1 MSTQMHKIINDIAS
15 QKHATD
21 AGTHM
26 HDLLRQI
33 KIDGAVQSGDDD
45 IVSRLLCLPELL
57 PLFSS
62 AAKTEVPVAGIVRG
76 KFVSR
81 RFDRMLIDGAGR
93 CVYIL
98 DYKTDTD
105 KTKFIEKY
113 KDEITN
119 PNVVFNTIQ
128 YSRNDKKVYFY
139 TDKINNNTNPI
150 NQNNIKYI

>member
-33 KIDGAVQSGDDD
+33 KIDGAVQSGDAD
-45 IVSRLLCLPELL
+45 IVSRLLRLSELL

-62 AAKTEVPVAGIVRG
+62 AAKTEVPVAGIIRG

-105 KTKFIEKY
+105 K
-113 KDEITN
+113 
-119 PNVVFNTIQ
+119 NV
-128 YSRNDKKVYFY
+128 YHD
-139 TDKINNNTNPI
+139 
-150 NQNNIKYI
+150 KYIAQLREYTELARQIYPGYKISAQILWTHDWTVESISSP

>member
-33 KIDGAVQSGDDD
+33 KIDGAVQSGDAD
-45 IVSRLLCLPELL
+45 IVSRLLRLPELL
-57 PLFSS
+57 PLFLS

-81 RFDRMLIDGAGR
+81 RFDRMLIDWAGR

-105 KTKFIEKY
+105 K
-113 KDEITN
+113 
-119 PNVVFNTIQ
+119 NV
-128 YSRNDKKVYFY
+128 YHD
-139 TDKINNNTNPI
+139 
-150 NQNNIKYI
+150 KYIAQLREYTELARQIYPDYKISAQILWTHDWTVESI

>member
-1 MSTQMHKIINDIAS
+1 MHKIINDIAS

-21 AGTHM
+21 AGMHM

-33 KIDGAVQSGDDD
+33 KIDGTVQSGDAD

-93 CVYIL
+93 CVHIL

-105 KTKFIEKY
+105 K
-113 KDEITN
+113 
-119 PNVVFNTIQ
+119 NV
-128 YSRNDKKVYFY
+128 YHD
-139 TDKINNNTNPI
+139 
-150 NQNNIKYI
+150 KYIAQLREYTELARQIYPGYKISDQILWSNDWTVESI

>member
-33 KIDGAVQSGDDD
+33 KIDGAVQSGDAD
-45 IVSRLLCLPELL
+45 IVSRLLRLSELL

-62 AAKTEVPVAGIVRG
+62 AAKTEVPVAGILRG

-105 KTKFIEKY
+105 K
-113 KDEITN
+113 
-119 PNVVFNTIQ
+119 NV
-128 YSRNDKKVYFY
+128 YHD
-139 TDKINNNTNPI
+139 
-150 NQNNIKYI
+150 KYIAQLREYTELARQIYPGYKISAQILWTHDWTVESI

>member
-33 KIDGAVQSGDDD
+33 KIDGAVQSGDAD
-45 IVSRLLCLPELL
+45 IVSRLLRLSELL

-93 CVYIL
+93 CVYVL

-105 KTKFIEKY
+105 K
-113 KDEITN
+113 
-119 PNVVFNTIQ
+119 NV
-128 YSRNDKKVYFY
+128 YHD
-139 TDKINNNTNPI
+139 
-150 NQNNIKYI
+150 KYIAQLREYTELARQIYPGYKILAQILWTHDWTVESI

>member
-33 KIDGAVQSGDDD
+33 KIDGAVQSGDAD
-45 IVSRLLCLPELL
+45 IVSRLLRLSELL

-105 KTKFIEKY
+105 K
-113 KDEITN
+113 
-119 PNVVFNTIQ
+119 NV
-128 YSRNDKKVYFY
+128 YHD
-139 TDKINNNTNPI
+139 
-150 NQNNIKYI
+150 KYIAQLREYTELARQIYPGYKISAQILWTHDWTVESI

>member
-33 KIDGAVQSGDDD
+33 KIDGAVQSGDAD
-45 IVSRLLCLPELL
+45 IVSRLLRLSELL

-62 AAKTEVPVAGIVRG
+62 AAKTEVPVAGIIRG

-105 KTKFIEKY
+105 KNMY
-113 KDEITN
+113 HD
-119 PNVVFNTIQ
+119 
-128 YSRNDKKVYFY
+128 
-139 TDKINNNTNPI
+139 
-150 NQNNIKYI
+150 KYIAQLREYTELARQIYPGYKISAQILWTHDWTVESI

>member
-33 KIDGAVQSGDDD
+33 KIDGAVQSGDAD
-45 IVSRLLCLPELL
+45 IVSRLLRLSELL

-62 AAKTEVPVAGIVRG
+62 AAKTEVPVAGIIRG

-105 KTKFIEKY
+105 K
-113 KDEITN
+113 
-119 PNVVFNTIQ
+119 NVCH
-128 YSRNDKKVYFY
+128 D
-139 TDKINNNTNPI
+139 
-150 NQNNIKYI
+150 KYIAQLREYTELARQIYPGYKISAQILWTHDWTVESI

>member
-33 KIDGAVQSGDDD
+33 KIDGAVQSGDAD
-45 IVSRLLCLPELL
+45 IVSRLLRLSELL

-62 AAKTEVPVAGIVRG
+62 AAKTEVPVAGIIRG

-105 KTKFIEKY
+105 K
-113 KDEITN
+113 
-119 PNVVFNTIQ
+119 NV
-128 YSRNDKKVYFY
+128 YHD
-139 TDKINNNTNPI
+139 
-150 NQNNIKYI
+150 KYIAQLREYTELARQIYPGYKISAQILWTHDWTVESI